1 MSRTLDMKIVDVD
14 VDDLTQHPE
23 NANNGDVEAISE
35 SIEVNGLYQPLLV
48 QRSTGHIIAGNHR
61 FIAAIELGFHTVP
74 VIYLDVDDDHARR
87 IMLVDNRTARLGM
100 DDEAQLVELLDHLYS
115 TDLGLAGTGYE
126 YQQFERLRDSLT
138 EPYVPEEIRGPE
150 RDTAGDAATK
160 ARLYLTAM
168 PVRDEDGR
176 VTEFSVTRP
185 DLKHLTR
192 GDLQAVRKAFGQEP
206 LSKEE
211 LDSYDMPDWK

>member
-61 FIAAIELGFHTVP
+61 FIAALELGFHTVP

-100 DDEAQLVELLDHLYS
+100 DDEAQLVNLLDHLYA

-138 EPYVPEEIRGPE
+138 EPYVPEEIKGPE

-160 ARLYLTAM
+160 ARLYLAVM
-168 PVRDEDGR
+168 PNRDEDGR
-176 VTEFSVTRP
+176 VTEFTVTRP
-185 DLKHLTR
+185 DLKNLTR
-192 GDLQAVRKAFGQEP
+192 GDLQAVRKAFGLES